1 MDLGEVALILQ
12 SLDKSELSPENFAN
26 AAQQAQRI
34 SAELE
39 DEQQLLL
46 YGLFKQSTVGVI
58 CAEPPSDKY
67 SVEYYKWLLS

>member
-34 SAELE
+34 SSELE

-58 CAEPPSDKY
+58 NTEPPIDKY
-67 SVEYYKWLLS
+67 SVEYYKW